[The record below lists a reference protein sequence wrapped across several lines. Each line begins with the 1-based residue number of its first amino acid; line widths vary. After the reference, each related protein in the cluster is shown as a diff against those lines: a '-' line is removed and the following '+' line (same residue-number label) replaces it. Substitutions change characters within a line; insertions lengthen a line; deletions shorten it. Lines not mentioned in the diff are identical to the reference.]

1 MSDTVMIIA
10 GEASGELYGA
20 LLAHELKK
28 IRSTVHIIG
37 IGGVRMKEAGV
48 ELISGITSSFGLT
61 EVLSSLREM
70 RKSFKRASDA
80 LRRFRPTV
88 LVLIDYPEFNLRLA
102 REAKKQGIQILYY
115 VSPQVWAWRRKRI
128 RTIAQR
134 VDRMAVILPFEEDL
148 YKNVHLNAEF
158 VGHPVFDEIQNMQKD
173 KGMCKKDLGINE
185 DEPLL
190 SLLPGSR
197 PNEIKK
203 LLPVIVEVIREFR
216 KTHKDYR
223 FCVPFAH
230 NTNLKAYAAVI
241 ADLEQEGVIINKGK
255 ALGVLSVSDAA
266 VIASGTAVLQAAFLG
281 VPIVVIYKLF
291 PLTYW
296 IGKMMVTVRHISLVN
311 ILSGRTV
318 IRELIQNDVT
328 TDHIMNEL
336 RKIIEQKH
344 YRESILQAYDALQNQ
359 FSGMHASRRTAQIVA
374 EMAGWSMKR

>member
-344 YRESILQAYDALQNQ
+344 YRENILQAYDALQNQ

>member
-1 MSDTVMIIA
+1 MIIA

-344 YRESILQAYDALQNQ
+344 YRENILQAYDALQNQ